1 MMIFHCINRGV
12 TDLPEILL
20 KSGKSLKKILRNS
33 YGFVIFLMFIP
44 TIYSIIVLNIHTRR
58 YDKIIS
64 NVSSANN
71 INLIAKEEIP
81 DELWDIVCGRNDFVR
96 GRQYFMIAEIVS
108 GIQEMKRNL
117 PDSINQEKLELA
129 LRTCKTLSK
138 NIKKLEEQ
146 MKNGSSVKEN
156 EIFLDDIRTITVLF
170 SEIMQDFIMTEIK
183 IASETNIS
191 IKKSSIVLSVLQI
204 IILIFSVIISANTFL
219 SVSQNINTSLL
230 DMKNFSTKIAEGDLS
245 ARTTEPDFE
254 ELKPLARNMNI
265 MAGQIDLLIKQN
277 IEEEKNFQKAEM
289 KALQAQITPHFLYN
303 TFDTILWL
311 AEEEQ
316 TDAVVKITKAFS
328 DFLRISL
335 SRGHEWITV
344 AQEIEHIKNYLT
356 IQKIRYADI
365 LNYKILINEEVNNFK
380 TLKLVL
386 QPLVEN
392 AIYHG
397 IKNKRGRG
405 NLLVSVDFSDESKQF
420 IRFTV
425 QDDGAGFSKE
435 RLEQVKKEL
444 MEGSENTEK
453 LNSVYGLF
461 NVHKKLK
468 LYYGEKT
475 KGIEIKSLQN
485 EGALI
490 SFVIPCVMEE

>member
-1 MMIFHCINRGV
+1 M
-12 TDLPEILL
+12 
-20 KSGKSLKKILRNS
+20 
-33 YGFVIFLMFIP
+33 
-44 TIYSIIVLNIHTRR
+44 
-58 YDKIIS
+58 
-64 NVSSANN
+64 
-71 INLIAKEEIP
+71 IAKEEIP

-204 IILIFSVIISANTFL
+204 IILIFSLIISESTFL
-219 SVSQNINTSLL
+219 SVSQKINTSLL
-230 DMKNFSTKIAEGDLS
+230 DI
-245 ARTTEPDFE
+245 E

>member
-1 MMIFHCINRGV
+1 
-12 TDLPEILL
+12 
-20 KSGKSLKKILRNS
+20 
-33 YGFVIFLMFIP
+33 
-44 TIYSIIVLNIHTRR
+44 
-58 YDKIIS
+58 
-64 NVSSANN
+64 
-71 INLIAKEEIP
+71 
-81 DELWDIVCGRNDFVR
+81 
-96 GRQYFMIAEIVS
+96 
-108 GIQEMKRNL
+108 
-117 PDSINQEKLELA
+117 
-129 LRTCKTLSK
+129 
-138 NIKKLEEQ
+138 
-146 MKNGSSVKEN
+146 
-156 EIFLDDIRTITVLF
+156 
-170 SEIMQDFIMTEIK
+170 
-183 IASETNIS
+183 
-191 IKKSSIVLSVLQI
+191 
-204 IILIFSVIISANTFL
+204 
-219 SVSQNINTSLL
+219 
-230 DMKNFSTKIAEGDLS
+230 MKNFSTKIAEGDLS